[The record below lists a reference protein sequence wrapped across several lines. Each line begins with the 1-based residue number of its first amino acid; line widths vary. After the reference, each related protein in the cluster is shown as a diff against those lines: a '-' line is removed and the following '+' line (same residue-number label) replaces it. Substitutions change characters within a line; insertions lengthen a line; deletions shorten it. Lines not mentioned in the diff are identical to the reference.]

1 MNTTTP
7 RARAGRPYVM
17 PLHRAMPIDFVL
29 PDEDEQAV
37 RDGFDRVMKMP
48 ISKPIVPQ
56 PLRDSEREAT
66 QDLRVS
72 SLAFWIWSGAMWTGC
87 WFGLGV
93 IYARHF
99 S

>member
-1 MNTTTP
+1 MNTTAP

-37 RDGFDRVMKMP
+37 RDGFDAVMKMP
-48 ISKPIVPQ
+48 IRRPVDEPSPV
-56 PLRDSEREAT
+56 EAT
-66 QDLRVS
+66 KDVRAS
-72 SLAFWIWSGAMWTGC
+72 SFAFWAWSAAMWTGC
-87 WFGLGV
+87 VFGLG
-93 IYARHF
+93 ILYGRHF